1 MSEKEKASCTNNISD
16 VENKRNQ
23 NSFMQEN
30 KNSIEEQKKVFA
42 LKEN

>member
-1 MSEKEKASCTNNISD
+1 VSEKEQASCTNNISD

-30 KNSIEEQKKVFA
+30 KKTA
-42 LKEN
+42 